1 MITVG
6 PFVAVPNC
14 PKCDSPRE
22 RERHPDGKTWYVC
35 HTCKEKE
42 EER

>member
-1 MITVG
+1 MDIVG

-14 PKCDSPRE
+14 PACNGPRG

-35 HTCKEKE
+35 HACRTKE